1 MCAVAT
7 WLHNA
12 RLTPSGVG
20 TAKVIKPRT
29 LGQISIVRGT
39 NPAVPLDGAT
49 HAHGSREKAI
59 AMKRNMVPLLGI
71 AFVVAIISTGIFY
84 GLFAGKLRSSS
95 DIPGHSIV
103 VAAHDL
109 ARGTVLQASDLR
121 ISEAP
126 GVLTGTFSKPE
137 EAVGAELLTALKTN
151 EPLLA
156 ERVVSRV
163 APGGASAGSMVP
175 PGMRAISIRVSESDG
190 LLSALRPGARVDLQ
204 AISDHDSTRVEL
216 RNILQNV
223 EVLAVTPPEAT
234 SNRAAGA
241 IVTVLTHAQ
250 DADVVALSDAGGKIR
265 VTLRNPFDQGTT
277 QPHAMALAAV
287 FSNQTSQ
294 AALTA
299 QISSAQTSP
308 AQASPTVPASAAGGP
323 ASPTASRDEWDHP
336 IQLHVQVL
344 NVSAGA
350 FEALGS
356 RLDSGGSGGSPDA
369 AWRVSSFRSGE
380 DGAKLIQSLQQKH
393 ELDVVSSERLMA
405 GVGRPISYRAG
416 AAPYLLRVQFSPE
429 SGSGGTVSLRVKP
442 EISAPSGSG
451 VATSKYDAGMP
462 ANSTFLVASGSTDH
476 APDRLF
482 PGRSWE
488 QRHLVILVQAYS
500 IQRSSALAAAHTG
513 RGR

>member
-1 MCAVAT
+1 
-7 WLHNA
+7 
-12 RLTPSGVG
+12 
-20 TAKVIKPRT
+20 
-29 LGQISIVRGT
+29 
-39 NPAVPLDGAT
+39 
-49 HAHGSREKAI
+49 
-59 AMKRNMVPLLGI
+59 MKRNMVPLLGI

-95 DIPGHSIV
+95 DIPAHSVV

-126 GVLTGTFSKPE
+126 GILIGTFSKPE
-137 EAVGAELLTALKTN
+137 EAVGAELLTPLKTN

-156 ERVVSRV
+156 ERVVSRI
-163 APGGASAGSMVP
+163 APGGGSGSGMVP
-175 PGMRAISIRVSESDG
+175 SGMRAISIRVSESDG

-204 AISDHDSTRVEL
+204 AISDRDSSRVEL

-223 EVLAVTPPEAT
+223 EVLAVSPQDAT

-287 FSNQTSQ
+287 FSNQTGQ

-299 QISSAQTSP
+299 QMSSAQVSSTQTSP
-308 AQASPTVPASAAGGP
+308 AQAP
-323 ASPTASRDEWDHP
+323 PTATASEAARPAPSTSRDAWDHP
-336 IQLHVQVL
+336 IRLHVQVL

-356 RLDSGGSGGSPDA
+356 RLDSGASDGSPDA
-369 AWRVSSFRSGE
+369 AWSVGSFRSGE
-380 DGAKLIQSLQQKH
+380 DGAKLIQNLQQKH
-393 ELDVVSSERLMA
+393 ELEVLSSERLMA

-416 AAPYLLRVQFSPE
+416 AAPYQLRVQFSPE
-429 SGSGGTVSLRVKP
+429 FASGGTLRLRVKP

-451 VATSKYDAGMP
+451 VATSKFNAGMP
-462 ANSTFLVASGSTDH
+462 SNSTFLVESGSTDH

-500 IQRSSALAAAHTG
+500 IQRSSVLAVAHTG

>member
-1 MCAVAT
+1 
-7 WLHNA
+7 
-12 RLTPSGVG
+12 
-20 TAKVIKPRT
+20 
-29 LGQISIVRGT
+29 
-39 NPAVPLDGAT
+39 
-49 HAHGSREKAI
+49 
-59 AMKRNMVPLLGI
+59 MKRNMVPLLGI

-95 DIPGHSIV
+95 DIPGHSVV

-109 ARGTVLQASDLR
+109 ERGTVLQASDLR

-126 GVLTGTFSKPE
+126 GVLTGTFSKFD
-137 EAVGAELLTALKTN
+137 EAVGAELLTPLKTN
-151 EPLLA
+151 EPLLT

-163 APGGASAGSMVP
+163 SPGGGSAGGMVP
-175 PGMRAISIRVSESDG
+175 SGMRALSIRVSESDG
-190 LLSALRPGARVDLQ
+190 LLGSLRPGARVDLQ
-204 AISDHDSTRVEL
+204 AISDHDSARVEL

-223 EVLAVTPPEAT
+223 EVLAVSPQDAT

-277 QPHAMALAAV
+277 QPHAMALTAV
-287 FSNQTSQ
+287 FSNQTSP

-299 QISSAQTSP
+299 PLSSAQTLP
-308 AQASPTVPASAAGGP
+308 AQASPTAPASVAASP
-323 ASPTASRDEWDHP
+323 ASPTRDEWNHP

-356 RLDSGGSGGSPDA
+356 RLDSGASGGSPDA
-369 AWRVSSFRSGE
+369 AWSVGSFRSGE

-393 ELDVVSSERLMA
+393 ELEVVSSERLMA

-416 AAPYLLRVQFSPE
+416 AAPYQLRVQFSPE
-429 SGSGGTVSLRVKP
+429 FASGGAVSLRVKP

-462 ANSTFLVASGSTDH
+462 ANSTFLVESGSTDH

-482 PGRSWE
+482 PGRTWE
-488 QRHLVILVQAYS
+488 QRHLVILVTSFA
-500 IQRSSALAAAHTG
+500 IQQSSAVAVAHTG

>member
-1 MCAVAT
+1 
-7 WLHNA
+7 
-12 RLTPSGVG
+12 
-20 TAKVIKPRT
+20 
-29 LGQISIVRGT
+29 
-39 NPAVPLDGAT
+39 
-49 HAHGSREKAI
+49 
-59 AMKRNMVPLLGI
+59 MKRNMVPLLGI

-95 DIPGHSIV
+95 DIPGHSVV

-109 ARGTVLQASDLR
+109 ERGTVLQASDLR

-126 GVLTGTFSKPE
+126 GVLTGTFSKLE
-137 EAVGAELLTALKTN
+137 EAVGAELLTPLKTN
-151 EPLLA
+151 EPLLT

-163 APGGASAGSMVP
+163 SPGGGSAGGMVP
-175 PGMRAISIRVSESDG
+175 SGMRAISIRVSESDG
-190 LLSALRPGARVDLQ
+190 LLGSLRPGARVDLQ
-204 AISDHDSTRVEL
+204 AISDHDSNRVEL

-223 EVLAVTPPEAT
+223 EVLAVSPQDAT

-299 QISSAQTSP
+299 QVSSAPTSSAQAP
-308 AQASPTVPASAAGGP
+308 PTAPSSAAAIP
-323 ASPTASRDEWDHP
+323 APPTSKDEWDHP
-336 IQLHVQVL
+336 IQLHVEVL

-350 FEALGS
+350 FEELGS
-356 RLDSGGSGGSPDA
+356 RLDSGASGGSPDA
-369 AWRVSSFRSGE
+369 AWSVGSFRSGE
-380 DGAKLIQSLQQKH
+380 DGTKLIQSLQQKH
-393 ELDVVSSERLMA
+393 ELEVVSSERLMA

-416 AAPYLLRVQFSPE
+416 AAPYQLRVQFSPE
-429 SGSGGTVSLRVKP
+429 FASGGTVSLRVKP

-451 VATSKYDAGMP
+451 VATSKYDAEMP
-462 ANSTFLVASGSTDH
+462 ANSTFLVESGSTDH

-488 QRHLVILVQAYS
+488 QRHLVILVTS
-500 IQRSSALAAAHTG
+500 FTIQQSSAVAVAHTG